1 LQRLQ
6 NSAPLRFTSKV
17 TEWIL
22 GSSQVKPEDD
32 DRRGVG
38 APSHPLPC
46 QGSPPKQFQRPALTV
61 NAGLL
66 LIVWNTTQ

>member
-1 LQRLQ
+1 MDPR
-6 NSAPLRFTSKV
+6 
-17 TEWIL
+17 
-22 GSSQVKPEDD
+22 VKPEDD

-46 QGSPPKQFQRPALTV
+46 RASPHKGGDQQFQPPALTL